1 MQMTRYKQADF
12 ADEDTSSVGSV
23 HLTETT
29 SHPVMHIR
37 YHTARVR
44 LLYYPR
50 CYKKNSYNSHIQGTS
65 MWRARTKLEKC
76 LLLSQLGLIVLFI
89 LCLTL
94 YIASSPNDNA
104 TRILHVQPHST
115 GPCLNESC
123 IHAASEILH
132 SIDLSVNPCDDFYAF
147 SCNQWI
153 KNNPIPDGKSMWG
166 TFGKLEQRNQLVV
179 KNVLGKCR

>member
-1 MQMTRYKQADF
+1 
-12 ADEDTSSVGSV
+12 
-23 HLTETT
+23 
-29 SHPVMHIR
+29 
-37 YHTARVR
+37 
-44 LLYYPR
+44 
-50 CYKKNSYNSHIQGTS
+50 

-89 LCLTL
+89 LCLAL
-94 YIASSPNDNA
+94 YIASSPSDNS
-104 TRILHVQPHST
+104 TRILHVQPHTT

-179 KNVLGKCR
+179 KNVLGKRENLCFCFCHGLICICFVVRTRCQFVQIES